1 MAPRRSGGVRAA
13 KEAAVKDNLTQQ
25 VSDAAEAAEGA
36 DLADIPGARRRRAR
50 RGEGDR
56 LRAEIVDAASELL
69 AATGEVGELSLRA
82 VAREVGV
89 AATSIYLHFRNL
101 DELVLAVKI
110 RYFDEF
116 GDALEAAARA
126 GGDVPLARARARA
139 RAYVQYGIR
148 HPGRYRAMFTSET
161 LPSHLLPPVL
171 YVGVEVFDAVRD
183 EIAAVVGPGVD
194 ARMLAIHVW
203 TALHGMVTLRAA
215 RRKFPWPD
223 MDEEIDSLIDHL
235 LPAP

>member
-1 MAPRRSGGVRAA
+1 MRG
-13 KEAAVKDNLTQQ
+13 DLTQQ
-25 VSDAAEAAEGA
+25 ASDAAGTASAGTDPSDTPAGTASAATDPSDSPAG
-36 DLADIPGARRRRAR
+36 RRRRAR

-69 AATGEVGELSLRA
+69 GATGEVGELSLRA

-89 AATSIYLHFRNL
+89 ATTSIYLHFRNL

-116 GDALEAAARA
+116 GAALETAARGA
-126 GGDVPLARARARA
+126 GDVPLPRARARA
-139 RAYVQYGIR
+139 RAYVQYGMQ
-148 HPGRYRAMFTSET
+148 HPGRYRVMFTSET
-161 LPSHLLPPVL
+161 LPPHLVPRAL
-171 YVGVEVFDAVRD
+171 YVGVEVFDAVRG
-183 EIAAVVGPGVD
+183 EIAALAGPDVD
-194 ARMLAIHVW
+194 SRMLAIHVW

-215 RRKFPWPD
+215 RRNFPWPD

-235 LPAP
+235 LPVS

>member
-1 MAPRRSGGVRAA
+1 MRDGLTREDLTPDGLTP
-13 KEAAVKDNLTQQ
+13 EA
-25 VSDAAEAAEGA
+25 SDAAETAAGA
-36 DLADIPGARRRRAR
+36 DPGDTPAGRRRRAR

-69 AATGEVGELSLRA
+69 AATGDVGELSLRA

-126 GGDVPLARARARA
+126 AGDVPLARAHARA
-139 RAYVQYGIR
+139 HAYVQYGMR
-148 HPGRYRAMFTSET
+148 HPGQYRAMFTSET
-161 LPSHLLPPVL
+161 LPPDLLPSVL

-183 EIAAVVGPGVD
+183 EIAAVVGPGAD